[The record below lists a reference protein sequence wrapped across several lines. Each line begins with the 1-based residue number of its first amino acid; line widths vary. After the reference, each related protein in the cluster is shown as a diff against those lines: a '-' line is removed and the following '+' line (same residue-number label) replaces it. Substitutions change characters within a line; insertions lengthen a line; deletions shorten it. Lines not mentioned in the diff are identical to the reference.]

1 MATRNTDILDLGS
14 WCILGADSPDTL
26 RAAASLRA
34 AGFKVW
40 TPIEKRVAKMPR
52 TGASFD
58 KDRALT
64 PGYIFAHVGHVNELL
79 RLAMMPN
86 RRHPRFWVFHH
97 KGGIPLIADSELNA
111 LRGEE
116 ERKRGVFDRW
126 RRKGMKGPKLARHT
140 QVRMP
145 EGPFAG
151 LSGIVEDTE
160 GQFTLVSVEGFFE
173 PIKVASCLLLEN
185 MAQDGLPHQRAA

>member
-14 WCILGADSPDTL
+14 WCILRMASGDTL
-26 RAAASLRA
+26 KVARSLAAVGLDA
-34 AGFKVW
+34 W
-40 TPIEKRVAKMPR
+40 TPIEKRAGKMPK

-58 KDRALT
+58 KDRALM
-64 PGYIFAHVGHVNELL
+64 PSYVFGRVEHVNELL

-86 RRHPRFWVFHH
+86 RQHPRFWVFHH

-126 RRKGMKGPKLARHT
+126 RRRGMKGPKLARHT